1 MPVSSRKSFLKTA
14 AATGLVVAGCGD
26 DDKPAPPGAT
36 AREAADAEIVNFA
49 LTLEFLELELY
60 RKAAAS
66 GHFKGSELKLIET
79 FAEHEQQ
86 HVDALT
92 AAVGKLGGRPVRRPV
107 GRFPLG
113 SRIQILKTAQRLENL
128 GAAAYLGQ
136 ARRIRDKDV
145 LAAAVA
151 IHSVEARHAAT
162 LNTMLDKD
170 VTPTGAF
177 AEPAT
182 MAQVLEVVGLFTR

>member
-1 MPVSSRKSFLKTA
+1 MSAGA
-14 AATGLVVAGCGD
+14 AAGLFVAACGGGD
-26 DDKPAPPGAT
+26 EPPPATSAG
-36 AREAADAEIVNFA
+36 EAGDIEIVNFA

-66 GHFKGSELKLIET
+66 GHFKGSELALIES
-79 FAEHEQQ
+79 FGEHEQQ

-92 AAVGKLGGRPVRRPV
+92 AAVGKLGGRPIRRPV

-113 SRIQILKTAQRLENL
+113 SRVQILKAAQRLENL

-162 LNTMLDKD
+162 LNTLLGKD

-182 MAQVLEVVGLFTR
+182 MADVLEVARLFSAR